1 MQANSNMDFGVYNNF
16 NQQMGYGMQQ
26 LDEIAVAGG
35 FDPNKYMV
43 PLSQPMQ
50 SFTGMKTDA
59 AEWKPP
65 TKEEAAKKE
74 KAEE

>member
-1 MQANSNMDFGVYNNF
+1 
-16 NQQMGYGMQQ
+16 MGYGMQQ

-35 FDPNKYMV
+35 FDPTKYMV
-43 PLSQPMQ
+43 PLAQPMP

-65 TKEEAAKKE
+65 TKGEEAT
-74 KAEE
+74 AEEATKKGNAEE